1 MKRYKLKNG
10 LTLLVDP
17 RQSNAVA
24 LGILIK
30 VGSNDEKP
38 KERGIAHFMEHM
50 LFEGT
55 KTKSSQELTAVIEGV
70 GGESNAI
77 TTNEKTFVYAV
88 VPKKHFSRTLET
100 LADIFINS
108 TFLPKSFQKEKG
120 VIHDEIKMLHDDP
133 KAFQWILFLET
144 LFKKNRIRLPVYGDL
159 KIIRNLKRDALL
171 SFYKKYYSSKNI
183 IVSVAG
189 NVKNIKSL
197 VEKQFSSLNSS
208 PVSRWKNP
216 VEIKHTKLESK
227 KKVHKTNQ
235 TYFLL
240 GYKTPPAKH
249 KDAPVLDVVRAILD
263 RGQSSR
269 LFDEI
274 RSKRGL
280 AYAVGAAHEDAL
292 TYGYFVV
299 SVITNKKNVP
309 RVRRVVL
316 EQLQLPS
323 LSQKELDEAK
333 QYLEGSLILSNEDNL
348 ERVERNAV
356 CEFLG
361 RDHKKY
367 MAALKRVSLA
377 DVRRVVKKYFHKHF
391 TETIIEQKD

>member
-1 MKRYKLKNG
+1 M
-10 LTLLVDP
+10 
-17 RQSNAVA
+17 
-24 LGILIK
+24 
-30 VGSNDEKP
+30 
-38 KERGIAHFMEHM
+38 
-50 LFEGT
+50 
-55 KTKSSQELTAVIEGV
+55 
-70 GGESNAI
+70 
-77 TTNEKTFVYAV
+77 
-88 VPKKHFSRTLET
+88 
-100 LADIFINS
+100 FINS

-120 VIHDEIKMLHDDP
+120 VILDEIKMLHDDP